1 MHKILWENI
10 SGDQFLSGQEKTS
23 KTRNPNSKRQIETSQ
38 AEKLV
43 CVAEQIACTGALSYE
58 SFAIL

>member
-23 KTRNPNSKRQIETSQ
+23 KTRNPNSKRQIEIRQ
-38 AEKLV
+38 AE
-43 CVAEQIACTGALSYE
+43 QTACTGALSYE